1 MKDLRISD
9 LKKMLDPA
17 IILLKKSGFNNNDIS
32 YLMLE
37 TLYNYPPTEKVVT
50 KSSTLTSENSEYFP
64 NDVKCKILEIE
75 DFLTKRRNNNGR

>member
-17 IILLKKSGFNNNDIS
+17 IILLKKSGFDNNDIS

-37 TLYNYPPTEKVVT
+37 TLYNYPPTEEVAT
-50 KSSTLTSENSEYFP
+50 KSSALTTENSEYFP

>member
-37 TLYNYPPTEKVVT
+37 TLYNYPPTEKVAT
-50 KSSTLTSENSEYFP
+50 KSSELTSENSEYFP

>member
-1 MKDLRISD
+1 
-9 LKKMLDPA
+9 
-17 IILLKKSGFNNNDIS
+17 
-32 YLMLE
+32 MLE